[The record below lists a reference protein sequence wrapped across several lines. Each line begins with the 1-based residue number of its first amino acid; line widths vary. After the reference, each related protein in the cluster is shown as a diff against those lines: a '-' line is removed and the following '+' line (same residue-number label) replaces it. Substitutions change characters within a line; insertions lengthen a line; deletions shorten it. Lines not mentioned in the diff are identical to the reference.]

1 MRRNAFRTG
10 DIAEFMGITNMGVL
24 YLEKR
29 GLLKADREENGY
41 RSYSTQTLTHLG
53 ILKSYERMGFSL
65 NEARRLADS
74 TSTELLEALRKR
86 RAELN
91 SELKRIEHV
100 IAGLEVDD
108 VATDH
113 LDDANSRI
121 AMRPPMLY
129 CPVWEEL
136 YDMERLD
143 EATRRKMR
151 DVDVSWLAL
160 MPYMK
165 YCARI
170 SRGDGAVRL
179 EKGNCLLTEHASGA
193 RINEWVTRLPP
204 RPCLTFNFRGM
215 DYGALL
221 QMAEDHLTRMGCRMA
236 LPAYAPILFFPPDGV
251 EARALSKMYIPV
263 EKPIDTKPAL

>member
-108 VATDH
+108 VATDR

-165 YCARI
+165 YCTRI
-170 SRGDGAVRL
+170 SREDGALRL

-204 RPCLTFNFRGM
+204 RLCLTFSFRGM

-221 QMAEDHLTRMGCRMA
+221 QMAEARLKPMGYRMA

-251 EARALSKMYIPV
+251 EARALSKIYIPI
-263 EKPIDTKPAL
+263 EKPIDSKPAL

>member
-1 MRRNAFRTG
+1 MGRNAFRTG

-41 RSYSTQTLTHLG
+41 RSYSTQTLTRLG

-65 NEARRLADS
+65 NEARRLAGS
-74 TSTELLEALRKR
+74 TPSELLAALKKR
-86 RAELN
+86 QAELN
-91 SELKRIEHV
+91 SELRRIEHV
-100 IAGLEVDD
+100 ISGLEVDT
-108 VATDH
+108 VVTDRV
-113 LDDANSRI
+113 DDANSRI

-165 YCARI
+165 YCTRI
-170 SRGDGAVRL
+170 SREGGKLRL
-179 EKGNCLLTEHASGA
+179 EKGNCLLAEHASGA
-193 RINEWVTRLPP
+193 LQNEWVTELAPRL
-204 RPCLTFNFRGM
+204 CLTFNYRGM
-215 DYGALL
+215 DYGA
-221 QMAEDHLTRMGCRMA
+221 MIERAEAYLARTGYRAA

-251 EARALSKMYIPV
+251 EARALSKIYIPV
-263 EKPIDTKPAL
+263 EKAIDSKPAL